1 MKKFKTFSGDEEIE
15 ISKTATSF
23 AFCNNN
29 NFFISKS
36 NEPLLNTLNRN
47 VKFNHL
53 CHSYLFL
60 GDEGIGKFT
69 VAINLAAAILCKNPT
84 DGKPCFNCTSC
95 KKILSDNHPD
105 LTVIEG
111 TGSANSIHIET
122 IRAIRTDAYLQPN
135 ESLCKIFIIKN
146 AEEMSI
152 SAFNSLLKVLE
163 EPPKSALFILTAKSK
178 DSLPSTI
185 ISRCIPFTMYPF
197 SNDEI
202 SNAIM
207 NLQEDFSTEQI
218 NNAVEQSNG
227 IIGRAMKI
235 LTTNDDVSEIKD
247 GIINGL
253 VSLNEYEILKS
264 LSNVKKDKI
273 LMVELLQELTII
285 MRNILLQKV
294 SQSSCA
300 NSKLNMLANQ
310 LTVKKIEKIVSI
322 LQEATEKIGTNINI
336 PLLTN
341 WLCEQL

>member
-1 MKKFKTFSGDEEIE
+1 
-15 ISKTATSF
+15 
-23 AFCNNN
+23 
-29 NFFISKS
+29 
-36 NEPLLNTLNRN
+36 
-47 VKFNHL
+47 
-53 CHSYLFL
+53 
-60 GDEGIGKFT
+60 
-69 VAINLAAAILCKNPT
+69 
-84 DGKPCFNCTSC
+84 
-95 KKILSDNHPD
+95 
-105 LTVIEG
+105 
-111 TGSANSIHIET
+111 
-122 IRAIRTDAYLQPN
+122 
-135 ESLCKIFIIKN
+135 
-146 AEEMSI
+146 
-152 SAFNSLLKVLE
+152 
-163 EPPKSALFILTAKSK
+163 
-178 DSLPSTI
+178 
-185 ISRCIPFTMYPF
+185 
-197 SNDEI
+197 
-202 SNAIM
+202 
-207 NLQEDFSTEQI
+207 

-341 WLCEQL
+341 WLCEQLIVTVI